1 MCLCA
6 SWNYFNWSTPPDI
19 SFGIWSGIFCNN
31 QSMCHMFSIFSGFVF
46 CIHSFWFFSG
56 SAALVDVLSG
66 NFLDL
71 YSDIQ
76 PKIYSAFCRNLLAIY
91 LAFSR
96 AFCMIFHPPLYFW
109 HFFNMRGERRGEGG
123 KGGIG
128 GEEGQAYLKIQTS
141 STWRAGVCLPFLST
155 VTKIWI

>member
-1 MCLCA
+1 MLHEITSIDPHHLTYLSAFDLAYFAIINLCA
-6 SWNYFNWSTPPDI
+6 ICLAFFLALYFAY
-19 SFGIWSGIFCNN
+19 
-31 QSMCHMFSIFSGFVF
+31 
-46 CIHSFWFFSG
+46 IHSDFFSG

-76 PKIYSAFCRNLLAIY
+76 PKNYSAFCRNLLAIY